1 MATSK
6 RTAKLADTTA
16 TKKTAANGKADAL
29 GAAQTAA
36 EDAFKAAAV
45 GYEKVIEMS
54 KQQAEKAGAA
64 FFVDPN
70 EATAFAQ
77 DNAEAVRESS
87 VALTQGMEVAGKR
100 FAGLAQEAMDD
111 NFAVAG
117 RLAAAKDLQDMAR
130 IQVAWAQDSLNRF
143 VQASGEMQRLSRTV
157 AEETTAPITA
167 RATAIY
173 ERFQTEK

>member
-1 MATSK
+1 MATAK
-6 RTAKLADTTA
+6 RTAKPAAADAA
-16 TKKTAANGKADAL
+16 TANGTAEAAFS
-29 GAAQTAA
+29 AAQTAA

-54 KQQAEKAGAA
+54 KEQAEKAGVA
-64 FFVDPN
+64 FFADPD
-70 EATAFAQ
+70 EATKFARK
-77 DNAEAVRESS
+77 NADAVRESS
-87 VALTQGMEVAGKR
+87 VALTQGLEDAGKR
-100 FAGLAQEAMDD
+100 WAGLAQEAVDD
-111 NFAVAG
+111 SFAVAG

-157 AEETTAPITA
+157 AEQTAAPITA

-173 ERFQTEK
+173 QQFQGDAK